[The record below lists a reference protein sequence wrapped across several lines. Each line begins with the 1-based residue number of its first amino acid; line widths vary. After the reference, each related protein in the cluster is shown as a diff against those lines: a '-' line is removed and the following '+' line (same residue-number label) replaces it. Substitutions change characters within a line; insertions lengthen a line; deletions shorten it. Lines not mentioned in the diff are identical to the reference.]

1 MSVKIVRRTDISLSP
16 GAEDADLQEGAVD
29 VLRLFMNTANVSKV
43 NKMVYER
50 TRVVQE
56 MYPQCWA
63 LVVMYR

>member
-1 MSVKIVRRTDISLSP
+1 
-16 GAEDADLQEGAVD
+16 
-29 VLRLFMNTANVSKV
+29 MNTANVSKV

-63 LVVMYR
+63 LMVMYR